1 MRNVKSN
8 SIWIGIIHMG
18 LGTVLA
24 QMINI
29 VAQPIL
35 TRIFPAETLGIYT
48 YIISLATMIIPV
60 ASLKLDM
67 LIVSESDDKEAQYI
81 TDACI
86 IINVFIS
93 LIYALVIAV
102 GYQIT
107 DNNIFNKYGI
117 IIYIVPILVFTNGL
131 RFLFISYLNHY
142 KEYKTISIIAI
153 IREAIRAII
162 QVGSGFLSMGVF
174 SLSMGY
180 AISPL
185 FGLNIQMKNYIKKLK
200 ERPRI
205 TIQKFKEIVLI
216 KGKRQILYL
225 VPAQFINSFSSS
237 LVTISITA
245 LFSAKV
251 LGYYSAGAR
260 ILDIPIVFITS
271 NVSKVCYQ
279 RISENVSNSKP
290 VLKTLMSVIVV
301 LSMISV
307 LGFGILYFIAPRLSE
322 IAFGKGYRIAGE
334 YIRCLCV
341 MYAVRLVATSFA
353 GVYTVFKKQ
362 NFELILNI
370 LLIVSAG
377 LSYIV
382 CHMLETEVTT
392 YLKLMNMGYT
402 VVYLLMLLG
411 YIVVCKNY
419 DEKIRSLDK

>member
-1 MRNVKSN
+1 MSKKN
-8 SIWIGIIHMG
+8 SIWVGILHMG

-29 VAQPIL
+29 VVQPIL
-35 TRIFPAETLGIYT
+35 TRVFPAETLGIYT
-48 YIISLATMIIPV
+48 YLISLATMIIPV

-67 LIVSESDDKEAQYI
+67 LIVSEPNEKEAQYI

-86 IINVFIS
+86 IINIFIS
-93 LIYALVIAV
+93 LIYAIVIIV
-102 GYQIT
+102 GYQVS

-117 IIYIVPILVFTNGL
+117 IIYVVPILVFTNGL
-131 RFLFISYLNHY
+131 RFLFISYLNRY

-153 IREAIRAII
+153 IREAIRAVI
-162 QVGSGFLSMGVF
+162 QVGAGFLSLGVF

-180 AISPL
+180 AVSPL
-185 FGLNIQMKNYIKKLK
+185 FGLNIQMRNYLKELK

-205 TIQKFKEIVLI
+205 NLKKFKEIVLV
-216 KGKRQILYL
+216 KGKRQILFL

-245 LFSAKV
+245 LFSAK
-251 LGYYSAGAR
+251 

-279 RISENVSNSKP
+279 RISENVANKKP
-290 VLKTLMSVIVV
+290 VLRTLMSVIIV
-301 LSMISV
+301 LSVVSIM
-307 LGFGILYFIAPRLSE
+307 GFGTLYVIAPRLSE
-322 IAFGKGYRIAGE
+322 IVFGQGYRVAGE

-377 LSYIV
+377 VSYVV
-382 CHMLETEVTT
+382 CSMFNFEVTT
-392 YLKLMNMGYT
+392 YLKFMNTGYT
-402 VVYLLMLLG
+402 IVYLLMLLG
-411 YIVVCKNY
+411 YIVMCKNY
-419 DEKIRSLDK
+419 DKKIRSVE

>member
-1 MRNVKSN
+1 MSKKN
-8 SIWIGIIHMG
+8 SIWVGILHMG

-29 VAQPIL
+29 VVQPIL
-35 TRIFPAETLGIYT
+35 TRIFPTETLGIYT
-48 YIISLATMIIPV
+48 YLISLATMIIPV

-67 LIVSESDDKEAQYI
+67 LIVSEPNEKEAQYI

-86 IINVFIS
+86 IINILIS
-93 LIYALVIAV
+93 LIYAIVIIV
-102 GYQIT
+102 GYQVS

-117 IIYIVPILVFTNGL
+117 IIYVVPVLVFTNGL
-131 RFLFISYLNHY
+131 RFLFISYLNRY

-153 IREAIRAII
+153 IREAIRAVI
-162 QVGSGFLSMGVF
+162 QVGAGFLSLGVF

-180 AISPL
+180 AVSPL
-185 FGLNIQMKNYIKKLK
+185 FGLNIQMRNYLKELK

-205 TIQKFKEIVLI
+205 NLKKFKEIVLV
-216 KGKRQILYL
+216 KGKRQILFL
-225 VPAQFINSFSSS
+225 VPAQFINSFSAS

-245 LFSAKV
+245 LFSAKI
-251 LGYYSAGAR
+251 LGYYSAGVR

-279 RISENVSNSKP
+279 RISENVANKKP
-290 VLKTLMSVIVV
+290 VLRTLMSVIIV
-301 LSMISV
+301 LSAVSIM
-307 LGFGILYFIAPRLSE
+307 GFGTLYVIAPRLSE
-322 IAFGKGYRIAGE
+322 IVFGQGYRVAGE

-377 LSYIV
+377 VSYVV
-382 CHMLETEVTT
+382 CSMFNFEVIT
-392 YLKLMNMGYT
+392 YLKFMNIGYT
-402 VVYLLMLLG
+402 IVYLMMLLG
-411 YIVVCKNY
+411 YIVMCKNY
-419 DEKIRSLDK
+419 DKKIRSVE

>member
-1 MRNVKSN
+1 MSKKN
-8 SIWIGIIHMG
+8 SIWVGILHMG

-29 VAQPIL
+29 VVQPIL
-35 TRIFPAETLGIYT
+35 TRIFPTETLGIYT
-48 YIISLATMIIPV
+48 YLISLATMIIPV

-67 LIVSESDDKEAQYI
+67 LIVSEPNEKEAQYI

-86 IINVFIS
+86 IINILIS
-93 LIYALVIAV
+93 LIYAIVIIV
-102 GYQIT
+102 GYQVS

-117 IIYIVPILVFTNGL
+117 IIYVVPVLVFTNGL
-131 RFLFISYLNHY
+131 RFLFISYLNRY

-153 IREAIRAII
+153 IREAIRAVI
-162 QVGSGFLSMGVF
+162 QVGAGFLSLGVF

-180 AISPL
+180 AVSPL
-185 FGLNIQMKNYIKKLK
+185 FGLNIQMRNYLKELK

-205 TIQKFKEIVLI
+205 NLKKFKEIVLV
-216 KGKRQILYL
+216 KGKRQILFL
-225 VPAQFINSFSSS
+225 VPAQFINSFSAS

-245 LFSAKV
+245 LFSAKI
-251 LGYYSAGAR
+251 LGYYSAGVR

-279 RISENVSNSKP
+279 RISENVANKKP
-290 VLKTLMSVIVV
+290 VLRTLMSVIIG
-301 LSMISV
+301 LSAVSIM
-307 LGFGILYFIAPRLSE
+307 GFGTLYVIAPRLSE
-322 IAFGKGYRIAGE
+322 IVFGQGYRVAGE

-377 LSYIV
+377 VSYVV
-382 CHMLETEVTT
+382 CSMFNFEVIT
-392 YLKLMNMGYT
+392 YLKFMNTGYT
-402 VVYLLMLLG
+402 IVYLMMLLG
-411 YIVVCKNY
+411 YIVMCKNY
-419 DEKIRSLDK
+419 DKKIRSVE

>member
-1 MRNVKSN
+1 MSKKN
-8 SIWIGIIHMG
+8 SIWVGILHMG

-29 VAQPIL
+29 VVQPIL
-35 TRIFPAETLGIYT
+35 TRIFPTETLGIYT
-48 YIISLATMIIPV
+48 YLISLATMIIPV

-67 LIVSESDDKEAQYI
+67 LIVSEPNEKEAQYI

-86 IINVFIS
+86 IINILIS
-93 LIYALVIAV
+93 LIYAIVIIV
-102 GYQIT
+102 GYQVS

-117 IIYIVPILVFTNGL
+117 IIYVVPVLVFTNGL
-131 RFLFISYLNHY
+131 RFLFISYLNRY

-153 IREAIRAII
+153 IREAIRAVI
-162 QVGSGFLSMGVF
+162 QVGAGFLSLGVF

-180 AISPL
+180 AVSPL
-185 FGLNIQMKNYIKKLK
+185 FGLNIQMRNYLKELK

-205 TIQKFKEIVLI
+205 NLKKFKEIVLV
-216 KGKRQILYL
+216 KGKRQILFL
-225 VPAQFINSFSSS
+225 VPAQFINSFSAS

-245 LFSAKV
+245 LFSAKI
-251 LGYYSAGAR
+251 LGYYSTGVR

-279 RISENVSNSKP
+279 RISENVANKKP
-290 VLKTLMSVIVV
+290 VLRTLMSVIIV
-301 LSMISV
+301 LSAVSIM
-307 LGFGILYFIAPRLSE
+307 GFGTLYVIAPRLSE
-322 IAFGKGYRIAGE
+322 IVFGQGYRVAGE

-377 LSYIV
+377 VSYVV
-382 CHMLETEVTT
+382 CSMFNFEVTT
-392 YLKLMNMGYT
+392 YLKFMNTGYT
-402 VVYLLMLLG
+402 IVYLMMLLG
-411 YIVVCKNY
+411 YIVMCKNY
-419 DEKIRSLDK
+419 DKKIRSVE

>member
-1 MRNVKSN
+1 MSKKN
-8 SIWIGIIHMG
+8 SIWVGILHMG

-29 VAQPIL
+29 VVQPIL
-35 TRIFPAETLGIYT
+35 TRVFPAETLGIYT
-48 YIISLATMIIPV
+48 YLISLATMIIPV

-67 LIVSESDDKEAQYI
+67 LIVSEPNEKEAQYI

-86 IINVFIS
+86 IINILIS
-93 LIYALVIAV
+93 LIYAIVIIV
-102 GYQIT
+102 GYQVS

-117 IIYIVPILVFTNGL
+117 IIYVVPILVFTNGL
-131 RFLFISYLNHY
+131 RFLFISYLNRY

-153 IREAIRAII
+153 IREAIRAVI
-162 QVGSGFLSMGVF
+162 QVGAGFLSLGVF

-180 AISPL
+180 AVSPL
-185 FGLNIQMKNYIKKLK
+185 FGLNIQMRNYLKELK

-205 TIQKFKEIVLI
+205 NLKKFKEIVLV
-216 KGKRQILYL
+216 KGKRQILFL

-245 LFSAKV
+245 LFSAKI
-251 LGYYSAGAR
+251 LGYYSAGVR

-279 RISENVSNSKP
+279 RISENVANKKP
-290 VLKTLMSVIVV
+290 VLRTLMSVIIV
-301 LSMISV
+301 LSVVSIM
-307 LGFGILYFIAPRLSE
+307 GFGTLYVIAPRLSE
-322 IAFGKGYRIAGE
+322 IVFGQGYRVAGE

-377 LSYIV
+377 VSYVV
-382 CHMLETEVTT
+382 CSMFNFEVTT
-392 YLKLMNMGYT
+392 YLKFMNTGYT
-402 VVYLLMLLG
+402 IVYLLMLLG
-411 YIVVCKNY
+411 YIVMCKNY
-419 DEKIRSLDK
+419 DKKVRSVE

>member
-1 MRNVKSN
+1 MSKKN
-8 SIWIGIIHMG
+8 SIWVGILHMG

-29 VAQPIL
+29 VVQPIL
-35 TRIFPAETLGIYT
+35 TRVFPAETLGIYT
-48 YIISLATMIIPV
+48 YLISLATMIIPV

-67 LIVSESDDKEAQYI
+67 LIVSEPNEKEAQYI

-86 IINVFIS
+86 IINILIS
-93 LIYALVIAV
+93 LIYAIVIIV
-102 GYQIT
+102 GYQVS

-117 IIYIVPILVFTNGL
+117 IIYVVPVLVFTNGL
-131 RFLFISYLNHY
+131 RFLFISYLNRY

-153 IREAIRAII
+153 IREAIRAVI
-162 QVGSGFLSMGVF
+162 QVGAGFLSLGVF

-180 AISPL
+180 AVSPL
-185 FGLNIQMKNYIKKLK
+185 FGLNIQMRNYLKELK

-205 TIQKFKEIVLI
+205 NLKKFKEIVLE
-216 KGKRQILYL
+216 KGKRQILFL
-225 VPAQFINSFSSS
+225 VPAQFINSFSAS

-245 LFSAKV
+245 LFSAKI
-251 LGYYSAGAR
+251 LGYYSAGVR

-279 RISENVSNSKP
+279 RISENVANKKP
-290 VLKTLMSVIVV
+290 VLRTLMSVIIV
-301 LSMISV
+301 LSAVSIM
-307 LGFGILYFIAPRLSE
+307 GFGTLYVIAPRLSE
-322 IAFGKGYRIAGE
+322 IVFGQGYRVAGE

-353 GVYTVFKKQ
+353 GVYTVFRKQ

-377 LSYIV
+377 VSYVV
-382 CHMLETEVTT
+382 CSMFNFEVTT
-392 YLKLMNMGYT
+392 YLKFMNTGYT
-402 VVYLLMLLG
+402 IVYLLILLG
-411 YIVVCKNY
+411 YIVMCKNY
-419 DEKIRSLDK
+419 DKKIRSVE

>member
-1 MRNVKSN
+1 MSKKN
-8 SIWIGIIHMG
+8 SIWVGILHMG

-29 VAQPIL
+29 VVQPIL
-35 TRIFPAETLGIYT
+35 TRVFPAETLGIYT
-48 YIISLATMIIPV
+48 YLISLATMIIPV

-67 LIVSESDDKEAQYI
+67 LIVSEPNEKEAQYI

-86 IINVFIS
+86 IINILIS
-93 LIYALVIAV
+93 LIYAIVIIV
-102 GYQIT
+102 GYQVS

-117 IIYIVPILVFTNGL
+117 IIYVVPILVFTNGL
-131 RFLFISYLNHY
+131 RFLFISYLNRY

-153 IREAIRAII
+153 IREAIRAVI
-162 QVGSGFLSMGVF
+162 QVGAGFLSLGVF

-180 AISPL
+180 AVSPL
-185 FGLNIQMKNYIKKLK
+185 FGLNIQMRNYLKELK
-200 ERPRI
+200 ERPHI
-205 TIQKFKEIVLI
+205 NLKKFKEIVLV
-216 KGKRQILYL
+216 KGKRQILFL

-245 LFSAKV
+245 LFSAKI
-251 LGYYSAGAR
+251 LGYYSAGVR

-279 RISENVSNSKP
+279 RISENVANKKP
-290 VLKTLMSVIVV
+290 VLRTLMSVIIV
-301 LSMISV
+301 LSVVSIM
-307 LGFGILYFIAPRLSE
+307 GFGTLYVIAPRLSE
-322 IAFGKGYRIAGE
+322 IVFGQGYRVAGE

-377 LSYIV
+377 VSYVV
-382 CHMLETEVTT
+382 CSMFNFEVTT
-392 YLKLMNMGYT
+392 YLKFMNTGYT
-402 VVYLLMLLG
+402 IVYLLMLLG
-411 YIVVCKNY
+411 YIVMCKNY
-419 DEKIRSLDK
+419 DKKIRSVE

>member
-1 MRNVKSN
+1 MSKKN
-8 SIWIGIIHMG
+8 SIWVGILHMG

-29 VAQPIL
+29 VVQPIL
-35 TRIFPAETLGIYT
+35 TRVFPAETLGIYT
-48 YIISLATMIIPV
+48 YLISLATMIIPV

-67 LIVSESDDKEAQYI
+67 LIVSEPNEKEAQYI

-86 IINVFIS
+86 IINILIS
-93 LIYALVIAV
+93 LIYAIVIIF
-102 GYQIT
+102 GYQVS

-117 IIYIVPILVFTNGL
+117 IIYVVPVLVFTNGL
-131 RFLFISYLNHY
+131 RFLFISYLNRY

-153 IREAIRAII
+153 IREAIRAVI
-162 QVGSGFLSMGVF
+162 QVGAGFLSLGVF

-180 AISPL
+180 AVSPL
-185 FGLNIQMKNYIKKLK
+185 FGLNIQMRNYLKELK

-205 TIQKFKEIVLI
+205 NLKKFKEIVLV
-216 KGKRQILYL
+216 KGKRQILFL
-225 VPAQFINSFSSS
+225 VPAQFINSFSAS

-245 LFSAKV
+245 LFSAKI
-251 LGYYSAGAR
+251 LGYYSAGVR

-279 RISENVSNSKP
+279 RISENVANKKP
-290 VLKTLMSVIVV
+290 VLRTLMSVIIV
-301 LSMISV
+301 LSAVSIM
-307 LGFGILYFIAPRLSE
+307 GFGTLYVIAPRLSE
-322 IAFGKGYRIAGE
+322 IVFGQGYRVAGE

-362 NFELILNI
+362 NFELFLNI

-377 LSYIV
+377 VSYVV
-382 CHMLETEVTT
+382 CSMFNFEVTT
-392 YLKLMNMGYT
+392 YLKFMNTGYT
-402 VVYLLMLLG
+402 IVYLLMLLG
-411 YIVVCKNY
+411 YIVMCKNY
-419 DEKIRSLDK
+419 DKKT

>member
-1 MRNVKSN
+1 MSKKN
-8 SIWIGIIHMG
+8 SIWVGILHMG

-29 VAQPIL
+29 VVQPIL
-35 TRIFPAETLGIYT
+35 TRVFPAETLGIYT
-48 YIISLATMIIPV
+48 YLISLATMIIPV

-67 LIVSESDDKEAQYI
+67 LIVSEPNEKEAQYI

-86 IINVFIS
+86 IINILIS
-93 LIYALVIAV
+93 LIYAIVIIV
-102 GYQIT
+102 GYQVS

-117 IIYIVPILVFTNGL
+117 IIYVVPVLVFTNGL
-131 RFLFISYLNHY
+131 RFLFISYLNRY

-153 IREAIRAII
+153 IREAIRAVI
-162 QVGSGFLSMGVF
+162 QVGTGFLSLGVF

-180 AISPL
+180 AVSPL
-185 FGLNIQMKNYIKKLK
+185 FGLNIQMRNYLKELK

-205 TIQKFKEIVLI
+205 NLKKFKEIVLL
-216 KGKRQILYL
+216 KGKRQILFL

-245 LFSAKV
+245 LFSAKI
-251 LGYYSAGAR
+251 LGYYSAGVR

-279 RISENVSNSKP
+279 RISENVANKRP
-290 VLKTLMSVIVV
+290 VLRTLISVIIV
-301 LSMISV
+301 LSVVSIM
-307 LGFGILYFIAPRLSE
+307 GFGTLYVIAPRLSE
-322 IAFGKGYRIAGE
+322 IVFGQGYRVAGE

-377 LSYIV
+377 VSYVV
-382 CHMLETEVTT
+382 CSMFNFEVTT
-392 YLKLMNMGYT
+392 YLKFMNTGYT
-402 VVYLLMLLG
+402 IVYMLMLLG
-411 YIVVCKNY
+411 YIVMCKNY
-419 DEKIRSLDK
+419 DKKIRSVK

>member
-1 MRNVKSN
+1 MSKKN
-8 SIWIGIIHMG
+8 SIWVGILHMG

-29 VAQPIL
+29 VVQPIL
-35 TRIFPAETLGIYT
+35 TRVFPAETLGIYT
-48 YIISLATMIIPV
+48 YLISLATMIIPV

-67 LIVSESDDKEAQYI
+67 LIVSEPNEKEAQYI

-86 IINVFIS
+86 IINILIS
-93 LIYALVIAV
+93 LIYAIVIIV
-102 GYQIT
+102 GYQVS

-117 IIYIVPILVFTNGL
+117 IIYVVPVLVFTNGL
-131 RFLFISYLNHY
+131 RFLFISYLNRY

-153 IREAIRAII
+153 IREAIRAVI
-162 QVGSGFLSMGVF
+162 QVGAGFLSLGVF

-180 AISPL
+180 AVSPL
-185 FGLNIQMKNYIKKLK
+185 FGLNIQMRNYLKELK

-205 TIQKFKEIVLI
+205 NLKKFKEIVLE
-216 KGKRQILYL
+216 KGKRQILFL
-225 VPAQFINSFSSS
+225 VPAQFINSFSAS

-245 LFSAKV
+245 LFSAKI
-251 LGYYSAGAR
+251 LGYYSAGVR

-279 RISENVSNSKP
+279 RISENVANKKP
-290 VLKTLMSVIVV
+290 VLRTLMSVIIV
-301 LSMISV
+301 LSVVSIM
-307 LGFGILYFIAPRLSE
+307 GFGTLYVIAPRLSE
-322 IAFGKGYRIAGE
+322 IVFGQGYRVAGE

-353 GVYTVFKKQ
+353 GVYTVFRKQ

-377 LSYIV
+377 VSYVV
-382 CHMLETEVTT
+382 CSMFNFEVTT
-392 YLKLMNMGYT
+392 YLKFMNTGYT
-402 VVYLLMLLG
+402 IVYLLMLLG
-411 YIVVCKNY
+411 YIVMCKNY
-419 DEKIRSLDK
+419 DKKIRSVE

>member
-1 MRNVKSN
+1 
-8 SIWIGIIHMG
+8 MG

-48 YIISLATMIIPV
+48 YLISLATMIIPI

-67 LIVSESDDKEAQYI
+67 LIVSEPNEKEAQYI
-81 TDACI
+81 TDVCI
-86 IINVFIS
+86 IINILIS
-93 LIYALVIAV
+93 LIYALVIV
-102 GYQIT
+102 IGYWMS
-107 DNNIFNKYGI
+107 DNNIFNKYGR
-117 IIYIVPILVFTNGL
+117 IIYVVPILVFTNGL
-131 RFLFISYLNHY
+131 RFLFISYLNRY
-142 KEYKTISIIAI
+142 KEYKTISVIAI

-162 QVGSGFLSMGVF
+162 QVGAGFFSLGVF

-185 FGLNIQMKNYIKKLK
+185 FGLNIQMKNYLKKLK
-200 ERPRI
+200 ERPHI
-205 TIQKFKEIVLI
+205 NFKKFKEIVLG
-216 KGKRQILYL
+216 KGKRQILFL

-245 LFSAKV
+245 LFSAKA

-260 ILDIPIVFITS
+260 ILDIPIIFITS

-279 RISENVSNSKP
+279 RISENVANSKP
-290 VLKTLMSVIVV
+290 VLRTLMSVILV
-301 LSMISV
+301 LSTASIV
-307 LGFGILYFIAPRLSE
+307 GFGILYVIAPRLSE
-322 IAFGKGYRIAGE
+322 IVFGQGYRLAGE
-334 YIRCLCV
+334 YIRCLCM

-370 LLIVSAG
+370 LLVVSAG
-377 LSYIV
+377 LSYMV
-382 CHMLETEVTT
+382 CSIFNAEITT
-392 YLKLMNMGYT
+392 YLKLMNIGYT
-402 VVYLLMLLG
+402 VVYLLMLFG
-411 YIVVCKNY
+411 YIVVCNDFDK
-419 DEKIRSLDK
+419 KIRSVNK

>member
-1 MRNVKSN
+1 MSKKN
-8 SIWIGIIHMG
+8 SIWVGILHMG

-29 VAQPIL
+29 VVQPIL
-35 TRIFPAETLGIYT
+35 TRIFPTETLGIYT
-48 YIISLATMIIPV
+48 YLISLATMIIPV

-67 LIVSESDDKEAQYI
+67 LIVSEPNEKEAQYI

-86 IINVFIS
+86 IINILIS
-93 LIYALVIAV
+93 LIYAIVIIV
-102 GYQIT
+102 GYQVS

-117 IIYIVPILVFTNGL
+117 IIYVVPVLVFTNGL
-131 RFLFISYLNHY
+131 RFLFISYLNRY

-153 IREAIRAII
+153 IREAIRAVI
-162 QVGSGFLSMGVF
+162 QVGAGFLSLGVF

-180 AISPL
+180 AVSPL
-185 FGLNIQMKNYIKKLK
+185 FGLNIQMRNYLKELK

-205 TIQKFKEIVLI
+205 NLKKFKEIVLV
-216 KGKRQILYL
+216 KGKRQILFL
-225 VPAQFINSFSSS
+225 VPAQFINSFSAS

-245 LFSAKV
+245 LFSAKI
-251 LGYYSAGAR
+251 LGYYSAGVR

-279 RISENVSNSKP
+279 RISENVANKKP
-290 VLKTLMSVIVV
+290 VLRTLMSVIIV
-301 LSMISV
+301 LSAVSIM
-307 LGFGILYFIAPRLSE
+307 GFGTLYVIAPRLSE
-322 IAFGKGYRIAGE
+322 IVFGQGYRVAGE

-362 NFELILNI
+362 NFELVLNI

-377 LSYIV
+377 VSYVV
-382 CHMLETEVTT
+382 CSMFNFEVTT
-392 YLKLMNMGYT
+392 YLKFMNTGYT
-402 VVYLLMLLG
+402 IVYLMMLLG
-411 YIVVCKNY
+411 YIVMCKNY
-419 DEKIRSLDK
+419 DKKIRSVE

>member
-1 MRNVKSN
+1 MSKKN
-8 SIWIGIIHMG
+8 SIWVGILHMG

-29 VAQPIL
+29 VVQPIL
-35 TRIFPAETLGIYT
+35 TRVFPAETLGIYT
-48 YIISLATMIIPV
+48 YLISLATMIIPV

-67 LIVSESDDKEAQYI
+67 LIVSEPNEKEAQYI

-86 IINVFIS
+86 IINILIS
-93 LIYALVIAV
+93 LIYAIVIIF
-102 GYQIT
+102 GYQVS

-117 IIYIVPILVFTNGL
+117 IIYVVPVLVFTNGL
-131 RFLFISYLNHY
+131 RFLFISYLNRY

-153 IREAIRAII
+153 IREAIRAVI
-162 QVGSGFLSMGVF
+162 QVGAGFLSLGVF

-180 AISPL
+180 AVSPL
-185 FGLNIQMKNYIKKLK
+185 FGLNIQMRNYLKELK

-205 TIQKFKEIVLI
+205 NLKKFKEIVLV
-216 KGKRQILYL
+216 KGKRQILFL
-225 VPAQFINSFSSS
+225 VPAQFINSFSAS

-245 LFSAKV
+245 LFSAKI
-251 LGYYSAGAR
+251 LGYYSAGVR

-279 RISENVSNSKP
+279 RISENVANKKP
-290 VLKTLMSVIVV
+290 VLRTLMSVIIV
-301 LSMISV
+301 LSAVSIM
-307 LGFGILYFIAPRLSE
+307 GFGTLYVIAPRLSE
-322 IAFGKGYRIAGE
+322 IVFGQGYRVAGE

-362 NFELILNI
+362 NFELFLNI

-377 LSYIV
+377 VSYVV
-382 CHMLETEVTT
+382 CSMFNFEVTT
-392 YLKLMNMGYT
+392 YLKFMNTGYT
-402 VVYLLMLLG
+402 IVYLLMLLG
-411 YIVVCKNY
+411 YIVMCKNY
-419 DEKIRSLDK
+419 DKKTRSVE

>member
-1 MRNVKSN
+1 MSKKN
-8 SIWIGIIHMG
+8 SIWVGILHMG

-29 VAQPIL
+29 VVQPIL
-35 TRIFPAETLGIYT
+35 TRIFPTETLGIYT
-48 YIISLATMIIPV
+48 YLISLATMIIPV

-67 LIVSESDDKEAQYI
+67 LIVSEPNEKEAQYI

-86 IINVFIS
+86 IINILIA
-93 LIYALVIAV
+93 LIYAIVIIV
-102 GYQIT
+102 GYQVS

-117 IIYIVPILVFTNGL
+117 IIYVVPVLVFTNGL
-131 RFLFISYLNHY
+131 RFLFISYLNRY

-153 IREAIRAII
+153 IREAIRAVI
-162 QVGSGFLSMGVF
+162 QVGAGFLSLGVF

-180 AISPL
+180 AVSPL
-185 FGLNIQMKNYIKKLK
+185 FGLNIQMRNYLKELK

-205 TIQKFKEIVLI
+205 NLKKFKEIVLV
-216 KGKRQILYL
+216 KGKRQILFL
-225 VPAQFINSFSSS
+225 VPAQFINSFSAS

-245 LFSAKV
+245 LFSAKI
-251 LGYYSAGAR
+251 LGYYSAGVR

-279 RISENVSNSKP
+279 RISENVANKKP
-290 VLKTLMSVIVV
+290 VLRTLMSVIIV
-301 LSMISV
+301 LSAVSIM
-307 LGFGILYFIAPRLSE
+307 GFGTLYVIAPRLSE
-322 IAFGKGYRIAGE
+322 IVFGQGYRVAGE

-377 LSYIV
+377 VSYVV
-382 CHMLETEVTT
+382 CSMFNFEVIT
-392 YLKLMNMGYT
+392 YLKFMNTGYT
-402 VVYLLMLLG
+402 IVYLMMLLG
-411 YIVVCKNY
+411 YIVMCKNY
-419 DEKIRSLDK
+419 DKKIRSVE

>member
-1 MRNVKSN
+1 MSKKN
-8 SIWIGIIHMG
+8 SIWVGILHMG

-29 VAQPIL
+29 VVQPIL
-35 TRIFPAETLGIYT
+35 TRVFPAEALGIYT
-48 YIISLATMIIPV
+48 YLISLATMIIPV

-67 LIVSESDDKEAQYI
+67 LIVSEPNEKEAQYI

-86 IINVFIS
+86 IINILIS
-93 LIYALVIAV
+93 LIYAIVIIF
-102 GYQIT
+102 GYQVS

-117 IIYIVPILVFTNGL
+117 IIYVVPVLVFTNGL
-131 RFLFISYLNHY
+131 RFLFISYLNRY

-153 IREAIRAII
+153 IREAIRAVI
-162 QVGSGFLSMGVF
+162 QVGAGFLSLGVF

-180 AISPL
+180 AVSPL
-185 FGLNIQMKNYIKKLK
+185 FGLNIQMRNYLKELK

-205 TIQKFKEIVLI
+205 NLKKFKEIVLV
-216 KGKRQILYL
+216 KGKRQILFL
-225 VPAQFINSFSSS
+225 VPAQFINSFSAS

-245 LFSAKV
+245 LFSAKI
-251 LGYYSAGAR
+251 LGYYSAGVR

-279 RISENVSNSKP
+279 RISENVANKKP
-290 VLKTLMSVIVV
+290 VLRTLMSVIIV
-301 LSMISV
+301 LSAVSIM
-307 LGFGILYFIAPRLSE
+307 GFGTLYVIAPRLSE
-322 IAFGKGYRIAGE
+322 IVFGQGYRVAGE

-362 NFELILNI
+362 SFELFLNV

-377 LSYIV
+377 VSYVV
-382 CHMLETEVTT
+382 CSMFNFEVTT
-392 YLKLMNMGYT
+392 YLKFMNTGYT
-402 VVYLLMLLG
+402 IVYLLMLLG
-411 YIVVCKNY
+411 YIVMCKNY
-419 DEKIRSLDK
+419 DKKIRSVE

>member
-1 MRNVKSN
+1 MSKKN
-8 SIWIGIIHMG
+8 SIWVGILHMG

-29 VAQPIL
+29 VVQPIL
-35 TRIFPAETLGIYT
+35 TRIFPTETLGIYT
-48 YIISLATMIIPV
+48 YLISLATMIIPV

-67 LIVSESDDKEAQYI
+67 LIVSEPNEKEAQYI

-86 IINVFIS
+86 IINILIS
-93 LIYALVIAV
+93 LIYAIVIIV
-102 GYQIT
+102 GYQVS

-117 IIYIVPILVFTNGL
+117 IIYVVPVLVFTNGL
-131 RFLFISYLNHY
+131 RFLFISYLNRY

-153 IREAIRAII
+153 IREAIRAVI
-162 QVGSGFLSMGVF
+162 QVGAGFLSLGVF

-180 AISPL
+180 AVSPL
-185 FGLNIQMKNYIKKLK
+185 FGLNIQMRNYLKELK

-205 TIQKFKEIVLI
+205 NLKKFKEIVLV
-216 KGKRQILYL
+216 KGKRQILFL
-225 VPAQFINSFSSS
+225 VPAQFINSFSAS
-237 LVTISITA
+237 LVTISRTA
-245 LFSAKV
+245 LFSAKI
-251 LGYYSAGAR
+251 LGYYSAGVR

-279 RISENVSNSKP
+279 RISENVANKKP
-290 VLKTLMSVIVV
+290 VLRTLMSVIIV
-301 LSMISV
+301 LSAVSIM
-307 LGFGILYFIAPRLSE
+307 GFGTLYVIAPRLSE
-322 IAFGKGYRIAGE
+322 IVFGQGYRVAGE

-377 LSYIV
+377 VSYVV
-382 CHMLETEVTT
+382 CSMFNFEVTT
-392 YLKLMNMGYT
+392 YLKFMNTGYT
-402 VVYLLMLLG
+402 IVYLMMLLG
-411 YIVVCKNY
+411 YIVMCKNY
-419 DEKIRSLDK
+419 DKKIRSVE

>member
-1 MRNVKSN
+1 MSKKN
-8 SIWIGIIHMG
+8 SIWVGILHMG

-29 VAQPIL
+29 VVQPIL
-35 TRIFPAETLGIYT
+35 TRVFPAETLGIYT
-48 YIISLATMIIPV
+48 YLISLATMIIPV

-67 LIVSESDDKEAQYI
+67 LIVSEPNEKEAQYI

-86 IINVFIS
+86 IINILIS
-93 LIYALVIAV
+93 LIYAIVIIV
-102 GYQIT
+102 GYQVS

-117 IIYIVPILVFTNGL
+117 IIYVVPVLVFTNGL
-131 RFLFISYLNHY
+131 RFLFISYLNRY

-153 IREAIRAII
+153 IREAIRAVI
-162 QVGSGFLSMGVF
+162 QVGAGFLSLGVF

-180 AISPL
+180 AVSPL
-185 FGLNIQMKNYIKKLK
+185 FGLNIQMRNYLKELK

-205 TIQKFKEIVLI
+205 NLKKFKEIVLV
-216 KGKRQILYL
+216 KGKRQILFL
-225 VPAQFINSFSSS
+225 VPAQFINSFSAS

-245 LFSAKV
+245 LFSAKI
-251 LGYYSAGAR
+251 LGYYSAGVR

-279 RISENVSNSKP
+279 RISENVANKKP
-290 VLKTLMSVIVV
+290 VLRTLMSVIIV
-301 LSMISV
+301 LSVVSIM
-307 LGFGILYFIAPRLSE
+307 GFGTLYVIAPRLSE
-322 IAFGKGYRIAGE
+322 IVFGQGYRVAGE

-377 LSYIV
+377 VSYVV
-382 CHMLETEVTT
+382 CSMFNFEVTT
-392 YLKLMNMGYT
+392 YLKFMNTGYT
-402 VVYLLMLLG
+402 IVYLLMLLG
-411 YIVVCKNY
+411 YIVMCKNY
-419 DEKIRSLDK
+419 DKKIRSVE

>member
-1 MRNVKSN
+1 MSKKN
-8 SIWIGIIHMG
+8 SIWVGILHMG

-29 VAQPIL
+29 VVQPIL
-35 TRIFPAETLGIYT
+35 TRIFPTETLGIYT
-48 YIISLATMIIPV
+48 YLISLATMIIPV

-67 LIVSESDDKEAQYI
+67 LIVSEPNEKEAQYI

-86 IINVFIS
+86 IINILIS
-93 LIYALVIAV
+93 LIYAIVIIF
-102 GYQIT
+102 GYQVS

-117 IIYIVPILVFTNGL
+117 IIYVVPVLVFTNGL
-131 RFLFISYLNHY
+131 RFLFISYLNRY

-153 IREAIRAII
+153 IREAIRAVI
-162 QVGSGFLSMGVF
+162 QVGAGFLSLGVF

-180 AISPL
+180 AVSPL
-185 FGLNIQMKNYIKKLK
+185 FGLNIQMRNYLKELK

-205 TIQKFKEIVLI
+205 NLKKFKEIVLV
-216 KGKRQILYL
+216 KGKRQILFL
-225 VPAQFINSFSSS
+225 VPAQFINSFSAS

-245 LFSAKV
+245 LFSAKI
-251 LGYYSAGAR
+251 LGYYSAGVR

-279 RISENVSNSKP
+279 RISENVANKKP
-290 VLKTLMSVIVV
+290 VLRTLMSVIIV
-301 LSMISV
+301 LSAVSIM
-307 LGFGILYFIAPRLSE
+307 GFGTLYVIAPRLSE
-322 IAFGKGYRIAGE
+322 IVFGQGYRVAGE

-377 LSYIV
+377 VSYVV
-382 CHMLETEVTT
+382 CSMFNFEVTT
-392 YLKLMNMGYT
+392 YLKFMNTGYT
-402 VVYLLMLLG
+402 IVYLMMLLG
-411 YIVVCKNY
+411 YIVMCKNY
-419 DEKIRSLDK
+419 DKKIRSVE

>member
-1 MRNVKSN
+1 MSKKN
-8 SIWIGIIHMG
+8 SIWVGILHMG

-29 VAQPIL
+29 VVQPIL
-35 TRIFPAETLGIYT
+35 TRIFPTETLGIYT
-48 YIISLATMIIPV
+48 YLISLATMIIPV

-67 LIVSESDDKEAQYI
+67 LIVSEPNEKEAQYI

-86 IINVFIS
+86 IINILIS
-93 LIYALVIAV
+93 LIYAIVIIV
-102 GYQIT
+102 GYQVS

-117 IIYIVPILVFTNGL
+117 IIYVVPVLVFTNGL
-131 RFLFISYLNHY
+131 RFLFISYLNRY

-153 IREAIRAII
+153 IREAIRAVI
-162 QVGSGFLSMGVF
+162 QVGAGFLSLGVF

-180 AISPL
+180 AVSPL
-185 FGLNIQMKNYIKKLK
+185 FGLNIQMRNYLKELK

-205 TIQKFKEIVLI
+205 NLKKFKEIVLV
-216 KGKRQILYL
+216 KGKRQILFL
-225 VPAQFINSFSSS
+225 VPAQFINSFSAS

-245 LFSAKV
+245 LFSAKI
-251 LGYYSAGAR
+251 LGYYSAGVR

-279 RISENVSNSKP
+279 RISENVANKKP
-290 VLKTLMSVIVV
+290 VLRTLMSVIIV
-301 LSMISV
+301 LSALSIM
-307 LGFGILYFIAPRLSE
+307 GFGTLYVIAPRLSE
-322 IAFGKGYRIAGE
+322 IVFGQGYRVAGE

-377 LSYIV
+377 VSYVV
-382 CHMLETEVTT
+382 CSMFNFEVTT
-392 YLKLMNMGYT
+392 YLKFMNTGYT
-402 VVYLLMLLG
+402 IVYLMMLLG
-411 YIVVCKNY
+411 YIVMCKNY
-419 DEKIRSLDK
+419 DKKIRSVE

>member
-1 MRNVKSN
+1 MSKKN
-8 SIWIGIIHMG
+8 SIWVGILHMG

-29 VAQPIL
+29 VVQPIL
-35 TRIFPAETLGIYT
+35 TRIFPTETLGIYT
-48 YIISLATMIIPV
+48 YLISLATMIIPV

-67 LIVSESDDKEAQYI
+67 LIVSEPNEKEAQYI

-86 IINVFIS
+86 IINILIS
-93 LIYALVIAV
+93 LIYAIVIIV
-102 GYQIT
+102 GYQVS

-117 IIYIVPILVFTNGL
+117 IIYVVPVLVFTNGL
-131 RFLFISYLNHY
+131 RFLFISYLNRY

-153 IREAIRAII
+153 IREAIRAVI
-162 QVGSGFLSMGVF
+162 QVGAGFLSLGVF

-180 AISPL
+180 AVSPL
-185 FGLNIQMKNYIKKLK
+185 FGLNIQMRNYLKELK

-205 TIQKFKEIVLI
+205 NLKKFKEIVLV
-216 KGKRQILYL
+216 KGKRQILFL
-225 VPAQFINSFSSS
+225 VPAQFINSFSAS

-245 LFSAKV
+245 LFSAKI
-251 LGYYSAGAR
+251 LGYYSAGVR

-279 RISENVSNSKP
+279 RISENVANKKP
-290 VLKTLMSVIVV
+290 VLRTLMSVIIV
-301 LSMISV
+301 LSAVSIM
-307 LGFGILYFIAPRLSE
+307 GFGTLYVIAPRLSE
-322 IAFGKGYRIAGE
+322 IVFGQGYRVAGE

-377 LSYIV
+377 VSYVV
-382 CHMLETEVTT
+382 CSMFNFEVIT
-392 YLKLMNMGYT
+392 YLKFMNTGYT
-402 VVYLLMLLG
+402 IVYLMMLLG
-411 YIVVCKNY
+411 YIVMCKNY
-419 DEKIRSLDK
+419 DKKIRSVE

>member
-1 MRNVKSN
+1 MSKKN
-8 SIWIGIIHMG
+8 SIWVGILHMG

-29 VAQPIL
+29 VVQPIL
-35 TRIFPAETLGIYT
+35 TRIFPTETLGIYT
-48 YIISLATMIIPV
+48 YLISLATMIIPV

-67 LIVSESDDKEAQYI
+67 LIVSEPNEKEAQYI

-86 IINVFIS
+86 IINILIS
-93 LIYALVIAV
+93 LIYAIVIIV
-102 GYQIT
+102 GYQVS

-117 IIYIVPILVFTNGL
+117 IIYVVPVLLFTNGL
-131 RFLFISYLNHY
+131 RFLFISYLNRY
-142 KEYKTISIIAI
+142 KEYKTISIIEI
-153 IREAIRAII
+153 IREAISAVI
-162 QVGSGFLSMGVF
+162 QVGAGFLSLGVF

-180 AISPL
+180 AVSPL
-185 FGLNIQMKNYIKKLK
+185 FGLNIQMRNYLKELK

-205 TIQKFKEIVLI
+205 NLKKFKEIVLV
-216 KGKRQILYL
+216 KGKRQILFL
-225 VPAQFINSFSSS
+225 VPAQFINSFSAS

-245 LFSAKV
+245 LFSAKI
-251 LGYYSAGAR
+251 LGYYSAGVR

-279 RISENVSNSKP
+279 RISENVANKKP
-290 VLKTLMSVIVV
+290 VLRTLMSVIIV
-301 LSMISV
+301 LSAVSIM
-307 LGFGILYFIAPRLSE
+307 GFGTLYVIAPRLSE
-322 IAFGKGYRIAGE
+322 IVFGQGYRVAGE

-377 LSYIV
+377 VSYVV
-382 CHMLETEVTT
+382 CSMFNFEVTT
-392 YLKLMNMGYT
+392 YLKFMNTGYT
-402 VVYLLMLLG
+402 IVYLMMLLG
-411 YIVVCKNY
+411 YIVMCKNY
-419 DEKIRSLDK
+419 DKKIRSVE

>member
-1 MRNVKSN
+1 MSKKN
-8 SIWIGIIHMG
+8 SIWVGILHMG

-29 VAQPIL
+29 VVQPIL
-35 TRIFPAETLGIYT
+35 TRIFPTETLGIYT
-48 YIISLATMIIPV
+48 YLISLATMIIPV

-67 LIVSESDDKEAQYI
+67 LIVSEPNEKEAQYI

-86 IINVFIS
+86 IINILIS
-93 LIYALVIAV
+93 LIYAIVIIV
-102 GYQIT
+102 GYQVS

-117 IIYIVPILVFTNGL
+117 IIYVVPILVFTNGL
-131 RFLFISYLNHY
+131 RFLFISYLNRY

-153 IREAIRAII
+153 IREAIRAVI
-162 QVGSGFLSMGVF
+162 QVGAGFLSLGVF

-180 AISPL
+180 AVSPL
-185 FGLNIQMKNYIKKLK
+185 FGLNIQMRNYLKELK

-205 TIQKFKEIVLI
+205 NLKKFKEIVLV
-216 KGKRQILYL
+216 KGKRQILFL
-225 VPAQFINSFSSS
+225 VPAQFINSFSAS

-245 LFSAKV
+245 LFSAKI
-251 LGYYSAGAR
+251 LGYYSAGVR

-279 RISENVSNSKP
+279 RISENVANKKP
-290 VLKTLMSVIVV
+290 VLRTLMSVIIV
-301 LSMISV
+301 LSVVSIM
-307 LGFGILYFIAPRLSE
+307 GFGTLYVIAPRLSE
-322 IAFGKGYRIAGE
+322 IVFGQGYRVAGE

-377 LSYIV
+377 VSYVV
-382 CHMLETEVTT
+382 CSMFNFEVTT
-392 YLKLMNMGYT
+392 YLKFMNTGYT
-402 VVYLLMLLG
+402 IVYLLMLLG
-411 YIVVCKNY
+411 YIVMCKNY
-419 DEKIRSLDK
+419 DKKIRSVE

>member
-1 MRNVKSN
+1 MSKKN
-8 SIWIGIIHMG
+8 SIWVGILHMG

-29 VAQPIL
+29 VVQPIL
-35 TRIFPAETLGIYT
+35 TRVFPAETLGIYT
-48 YIISLATMIIPV
+48 YLISLATMIIPV

-67 LIVSESDDKEAQYI
+67 LIVSEPNEKEAQYI

-86 IINVFIS
+86 IINILIS
-93 LIYALVIAV
+93 LIYAIVIIV
-102 GYQIT
+102 GYRVS

-117 IIYIVPILVFTNGL
+117 IIYVVPVLVFTNGL
-131 RFLFISYLNHY
+131 RFLFISYLNRY

-153 IREAIRAII
+153 IREAIRAVI
-162 QVGSGFLSMGVF
+162 QVGAGFLSLGVF

-180 AISPL
+180 AVSPL
-185 FGLNIQMKNYIKKLK
+185 FGLNIQMRNYLKELK

-205 TIQKFKEIVLI
+205 NLKKFKEIVLV
-216 KGKRQILYL
+216 KGKRQILFL

-245 LFSAKV
+245 LFSAKI
-251 LGYYSAGAR
+251 LGYYSAGVR

-279 RISENVSNSKP
+279 RISENVANKKP
-290 VLKTLMSVIVV
+290 VLRTLMSVIIV
-301 LSMISV
+301 LSVVSIM
-307 LGFGILYFIAPRLSE
+307 GFGTLYVIAPRLSE
-322 IAFGKGYRIAGE
+322 IVFGQGYRVAGE

-377 LSYIV
+377 VSYVV
-382 CHMLETEVTT
+382 CSMFNFEVTT
-392 YLKLMNMGYT
+392 YLKFMNTGYT
-402 VVYLLMLLG
+402 IVYLLMLLG
-411 YIVVCKNY
+411 YIVMCKNY
-419 DEKIRSLDK
+419 DKKIRSVE

>member
-1 MRNVKSN
+1 MSKKN
-8 SIWIGIIHMG
+8 SIWVGILHMG

-29 VAQPIL
+29 VVQPIL
-35 TRIFPAETLGIYT
+35 TRVFPAETLGIYT
-48 YIISLATMIIPV
+48 YLISLATMIIPV

-67 LIVSESDDKEAQYI
+67 LIVSEPNEKEAQYI

-86 IINVFIS
+86 IINILIS
-93 LIYALVIAV
+93 LIYAIVIIV
-102 GYQIT
+102 GYQVS
-107 DNNIFNKYGI
+107 DNNIINKYGI
-117 IIYIVPILVFTNGL
+117 IIYVVPILVFTNGL
-131 RFLFISYLNHY
+131 RFLFISYLNRY

-153 IREAIRAII
+153 IREAIRAVI
-162 QVGSGFLSMGVF
+162 QVGAGFLSLGVF

-180 AISPL
+180 AVSPL
-185 FGLNIQMKNYIKKLK
+185 FGLNIQMRNYLKELK

-205 TIQKFKEIVLI
+205 NLKKFKEIVLV
-216 KGKRQILYL
+216 KGKRQILFL

-245 LFSAKV
+245 LFSAKI
-251 LGYYSAGAR
+251 LGYYSAGVR

-279 RISENVSNSKP
+279 RISENVANKKP
-290 VLKTLMSVIVV
+290 VLRTLMSVIIV
-301 LSMISV
+301 LSVVSIM
-307 LGFGILYFIAPRLSE
+307 GFGTLYVIAPRLSE
-322 IAFGKGYRIAGE
+322 IVFGQGYRVAGE

-377 LSYIV
+377 VSYVV
-382 CHMLETEVTT
+382 CSMFNFEVTT
-392 YLKLMNMGYT
+392 YLKFMNTGYT
-402 VVYLLMLLG
+402 IVYLLMLLG
-411 YIVVCKNY
+411 YIVMCKNY
-419 DEKIRSLDK
+419 DKKIRSVE

>member
-1 MRNVKSN
+1 MSKKN
-8 SIWIGIIHMG
+8 SIWVGILHMG

-29 VAQPIL
+29 VVQPIL
-35 TRIFPAETLGIYT
+35 TRVFPAETLGIYT
-48 YIISLATMIIPV
+48 YLISLATMIIPV
-60 ASLKLDM
+60 ASLKLDT
-67 LIVSESDDKEAQYI
+67 LIVSEPNEKEAQYI

-86 IINVFIS
+86 IINILIS
-93 LIYALVIAV
+93 LIYAIVIIV
-102 GYQIT
+102 GYQVS

-117 IIYIVPILVFTNGL
+117 IIYVVPILVFTNGL
-131 RFLFISYLNHY
+131 RFLFISYLNRY

-153 IREAIRAII
+153 IREAIRAVI
-162 QVGSGFLSMGVF
+162 QVGAGFLSLGVF

-180 AISPL
+180 AVSPL
-185 FGLNIQMKNYIKKLK
+185 FGLNIQMRNYLKELK

-205 TIQKFKEIVLI
+205 NLKKFKEIVLV
-216 KGKRQILYL
+216 KGKRQILFL

-245 LFSAKV
+245 LFSAKI
-251 LGYYSAGAR
+251 LGYYSAGVR

-279 RISENVSNSKP
+279 RISENVANKKP
-290 VLKTLMSVIVV
+290 VLRTLMSVIIV
-301 LSMISV
+301 LSVVSIM
-307 LGFGILYFIAPRLSE
+307 GFGTLYVIAPRLSE
-322 IAFGKGYRIAGE
+322 IVFGQGYRVAGE

-377 LSYIV
+377 VSYVV
-382 CHMLETEVTT
+382 CSMFNFEVTT
-392 YLKLMNMGYT
+392 YLKFMNTGYT
-402 VVYLLMLLG
+402 IVYLLMLLG
-411 YIVVCKNY
+411 YIVMCKNY
-419 DEKIRSLDK
+419 DKKIRSVE

>member
-1 MRNVKSN
+1 MSKKN
-8 SIWIGIIHMG
+8 SIWVGILHMG

-29 VAQPIL
+29 VVQPIL
-35 TRIFPAETLGIYT
+35 TRVFPAETLGIYT
-48 YIISLATMIIPV
+48 YLISLATMIIPV

-67 LIVSESDDKEAQYI
+67 LIVSEPNEKEAQYI

-86 IINVFIS
+86 IINILIS
-93 LIYALVIAV
+93 LIYAIVIIV
-102 GYQIT
+102 GYQVS

-117 IIYIVPILVFTNGL
+117 IIYVVPVLVFTNGL
-131 RFLFISYLNHY
+131 RFLFISYLNRY

-153 IREAIRAII
+153 IREAIRAVI
-162 QVGSGFLSMGVF
+162 QVGAGFLSLGVF

-180 AISPL
+180 AVSPL
-185 FGLNIQMKNYIKKLK
+185 FGLNIQMRNYLKELK

-205 TIQKFKEIVLI
+205 NLKKFKEIVLV
-216 KGKRQILYL
+216 KGKRQILFL
-225 VPAQFINSFSSS
+225 VPAQFINSFSAS

-245 LFSAKV
+245 LFSAKI
-251 LGYYSAGAR
+251 LGYYSAGVR

-279 RISENVSNSKP
+279 RISENVANKKP
-290 VLKTLMSVIVV
+290 VLRTLMSVIIV
-301 LSMISV
+301 LSAVSIM
-307 LGFGILYFIAPRLSE
+307 GFGTLYVIAPRLSE
-322 IAFGKGYRIAGE
+322 IVFGQGYRVAGE

-377 LSYIV
+377 VSYVV
-382 CHMLETEVTT
+382 CSMFNFEVIT
-392 YLKLMNMGYT
+392 YLKFMNTGYT
-402 VVYLLMLLG
+402 IVYLMMLLG
-411 YIVVCKNY
+411 YIVMCKNY
-419 DEKIRSLDK
+419 DKKIRSVE

>member
-48 YIISLATMIIPV
+48 YIISFVTMIIPV

-131 RFLFISYLNHY
+131 RFLFISYLNRY

-162 QVGSGFLSMGVF
+162 QVGSGFLSTGAF

-205 TIQKFKEIVLI
+205 TVQKFKEIVLI

-245 LFSAKV
+245 LFSAKI
-251 LGYYSAGAR
+251 LGYYSAGVR

-279 RISENVSNSKP
+279 RISENVANKKP
-290 VLKTLMSVIVV
+290 VLRTLMSVIIV
-301 LSMISV
+301 LSAVSIM
-307 LGFGILYFIAPRLSE
+307 GFGTLYVIAPRLSE
-322 IAFGKGYRIAGE
+322 IVFGQGYRVAGE

-377 LSYIV
+377 VSYVV
-382 CHMLETEVTT
+382 CSMFNFEVIT
-392 YLKLMNMGYT
+392 YLKFMNTGYT
-402 VVYLLMLLG
+402 IVYLMMLLG
-411 YIVVCKNY
+411 YIVMCKNY
-419 DEKIRSLDK
+419 DKKIRSVE